1 MSHRKLGYN
10 KEIGKQVVL
19 VTETKNFYSAANQH
33 LTQLNESEK
42 RIFNYVLKNFDE
54 AKHYSIRQLAKKCY
68 VSSATIFR
76 FTKKLG
82 FEGYSDFIDSLLH
95 APQAPQTIPHSVKQK
110 DYKEEYLKNI
120 MESIRVVDQERMETF
135 NQLLDN
141 DPVIYLMGEELDLQA
156 LRYID
161 WLFTAQGFHSVLL
174 SDQAS
179 IRHALHHIRDQ
190 DILFVFA
197 YNGDSPAVIETIEL
211 VKQASQA
218 TVVSFTRAVTN
229 VVQNLC
235 DLDFY
240 IFTDEI
246 IYDSLDMTSRVS
258 MIAIVELIL
267 YKRLKKSLTTE

>member
-1 MSHRKLGYN
+1 M
-10 KEIGKQVVL
+10 
-19 VTETKNFYSAANQH
+19 TETKNFYSAANQNISH
-33 LTQLNESEK
+33 LNESEK

-54 AKHYSIRQLAKKCY
+54 AKHYSIRQLAKKCF

-82 FEGYSDFIDSLLH
+82 FEGYSDFVDSLLNTSE
-95 APQAPQTIPHSVKQK
+95 APQEIPHSVKQK
-110 DYKEEYLKNI
+110 DYREEYLKNI
-120 MESIRVVDQERMETF
+120 MESIRVADQERMETF

-141 DPVIYLMGEELDLQA
+141 DPVIYLIGEELDQQA
-156 LRYID
+156 LHYVD
-161 WLFTAQGFHSVLL
+161 WLFTAQGFQSVLL
-174 SDQAS
+174 SDKAAV
-179 IRHALHHIRDQ
+179 RNALHNIRDN

-197 YNGDSPAVIETIEL
+197 YTGDNPTIIETIEL

-218 TVVSFTRAVTN
+218 TIVSFTRAVTN

-235 DLDFY
+235 DIDFY

-246 IYDSLDMTSRVS
+246 IYDSLDMTSRIS

-267 YKRLKKSLTTE
+267 YKRLKRSLTNK

>member
-1 MSHRKLGYN
+1 M
-10 KEIGKQVVL
+10 
-19 VTETKNFYSAANQH
+19 TETKNFYTAANQH
-33 LTQLNESEK
+33 LTALNESEK

-54 AKHYSIRQLAKKCY
+54 AKHYSIRQLAKKCF

-82 FEGYSDFIDSLLH
+82 FEGYSDFIDSLLNTTE
-95 APQAPQTIPHSVKQK
+95 APQTIPHSVKQK

-120 MESIRVVDQERMETF
+120 IESIRVVEQERIETF
-135 NQLLDN
+135 NTLLDN
-141 DPVIYLMGEELDLQA
+141 DPVIYLIGEELDQHA
-156 LRYID
+156 LHYVNWI
-161 WLFTAQGFHSVLL
+161 FTAQGFRSVLL
-174 SDQAS
+174 TDSAA
-179 IRHALHHIRDQ
+179 IRNALHHMEDH
-190 DILFVFA
+190 DILFVFS
-197 YNGDSPAVIETIEL
+197 YNGDSPTVIETIEL
-211 VKQASQA
+211 VKQSSQA

-229 VVQNLC
+229 IVQNLC

-267 YKRLKKSLTTE
+267 YKRLKRSLTNE

>member
-1 MSHRKLGYN
+1 M
-10 KEIGKQVVL
+10 
-19 VTETKNFYSAANQH
+19 TETKNFYSAANQNISH
-33 LTQLNESEK
+33 LNESEK

-54 AKHYSIRQLAKKCY
+54 AKHYSIRQLAKKCF

-82 FEGYSDFIDSLLH
+82 FEGYSDFVDSLLNTSE
-95 APQAPQTIPHSVKQK
+95 APQEIPHSVKQK
-110 DYKEEYLKNI
+110 DYREEYLKNI
-120 MESIRVVDQERMETF
+120 MESIRVADQERMETF

-141 DPVIYLMGEELDLQA
+141 DPVIYLIGEELDQQA
-156 LRYID
+156 LHYVD
-161 WLFTAQGFHSVLL
+161 WLFTAQGFQSILL
-174 SDQAS
+174 SDKAAV
-179 IRHALHHIRDQ
+179 RNALHNIKDN

-197 YNGDSPAVIETIEL
+197 YTGDNSAIIETIEL

-218 TVVSFTRAVTN
+218 TIVSFTRAVTN

-235 DLDFY
+235 DIDFY

-246 IYDSLDMTSRVS
+246 IYDSLDMTSRIS

-267 YKRLKKSLTTE
+267 YKRLKRSLTNE